1 MSIVLTEHTRVIIQG
16 ITGKQGSF
24 HAEQMLQYGTK
35 IVAGVSPGHGG
46 EMLAGIPV
54 CNSVKEAVERYGAD
68 VSALFVPA
76 PFVKDAAMEAI
87 HSGIPLLVLL
97 TEHVPMKDTMALI
110 AYAKQMGTTIVGPNT
125 FGLVTSGKSK
135 IGIAPNRYFVP
146 GPVGVISRSG
156 TLSYEIVGALAA
168 EGIGTS
174 SVIGLG
180 GDRIVGLDFI
190 DVIKD
195 MEQDP
200 STELIVMIGEI
211 GGSAEEKAA
220 AYIKEHVKKPVVAYL
235 AGKSAPPGKTMGH
248 AGAIVERG
256 KGTFE
261 GKVKALEEAGVS
273 VATVT
278 FEVPQLVA
286 SRLHSETRL

>member
-1 MSIVLTEHTRVIIQG
+1 MSIVLTESTKVIVQG

-24 HAEQMLQYGTK
+24 HTEQMLQYGTK

-46 EMLAGIPV
+46 ETISEVPV
-54 CNSVKEAVERYGAD
+54 CNTVKEAVEGFGGE
-68 VSALFVPA
+68 VSVLFVPA
-76 PFVKDAAMEAI
+76 PFVKDAAIEAI
-87 HSGIPLLVLL
+87 HSGIKLLVLL
-97 TEHVPMKDTMALI
+97 TEHVPIKDTIALI
-110 AYAKQMGTTIVGPNT
+110 AYAKQKGTTIVGPNT
-125 FGLVTSGKSK
+125 FGLATSGLSK

-174 SVIGLG
+174 SVVGLG

-195 MEQDP
+195 LEQDP
-200 STELIVMIGEI
+200 STKLIVMIGEI

-220 AYIKEHVKKPVVAYL
+220 TYIKQHVKKPVVAYL

-261 GKVKALEEAGVS
+261 GKVKALEQAGVS

-278 FEVPQLVA
+278 FEVPSIVA
-286 SRLHSETRL
+286 LRLQNETGM